1 MASLKL
7 KGEYD
12 MDTKENIKMNISEIL
27 TYEEI
32 KEIAIKTGFFQ
43 RTGKICPFDF
53 LMTLIFKLAASYP
66 PALGLMA
73 SFLEKHVSR
82 SGLHQRFSEK
92 AAEFVQCCL
101 QAVIVKQ
108 TMKNQPVSIKLL
120 DPFNRV
126 LIQDSSGWDVSPQL
140 KDIYTGTGGSA
151 SEANCKLQ
159 FCYDYKTGS
168 IILLEDTKGTKPD
181 QAYGKQI
188 KDIVKENDL
197 ILRDLGY
204 SSYETFSDIAQK
216 KAYFCSRFLTTT
228 DVWELKNNKYV
239 KVDFEKI
246 LKQDVS
252 GVELNVF
259 LKGKGKDQ
267 YLPIRLIAFQVPQEI
282 ANLRRSRL
290 HKNAAKKGRT
300 CSPKNLFLCGW
311 SLFITN
317 ASADLIPSKMIRTL
331 YRIRWSIELVFKN
344 WKSILKIH
352 VSSVRKNH
360 WRIKCE
366 LYAKLILAVMVHS
379 IHQTVHYYTWTAKK
393 KEISFDSLWKYI
405 IARAES
411 LHKAIKKSASEY
423 IAIINS
429 MLPSIIKVCEKKH
442 QPSRKTTL
450 QMIDEMIGDGQP
462 VKIIGENG
470 LT

>member
-1 MASLKL
+1 
-7 KGEYD
+7 
-12 MDTKENIKMNISEIL
+12 MDTSENIKLKLSEIL
-27 TYEEI
+27 TREEVNA
-32 KEIAIKTGFFQ
+32 IAKKTGFFQ

-53 LMTLIFKLAASYP
+53 LMVLIFRLAVSYP
-66 PALGLMA
+66 PALRLMV
-73 SFLEKHVSR
+73 SFLEKNVSR

-92 AAEFVQCCL
+92 AAEFVKCCL
-101 QAVIVKQ
+101 QTIIAKQ
-108 TMKNQPVSIKLL
+108 TMKDQPVSIKLL
-120 DPFNRV
+120 EPFNRV
-126 LIQDSSGWDVSPQL
+126 IIQDSSSWDISPQL
-140 KDIYTGTGGSA
+140 KEIYTGAGGSA
-151 SEANCKLQ
+151 SKANCKLQ

-168 IILLEDTKGTKPD
+168 IILLEDTKGTEPD
-181 QAYGKQI
+181 QAHGKQI

-204 SSYETFSDIAQK
+204 SSYETFADIAQK
-216 KAYFCSRFLTTT
+216 KAYFCSRFLTTS
-228 DVWELKNNKYV
+228 DVWELIDGKYV

-246 LKQDVS
+246 FKQNDA

-267 YLPIRLIAFQVPQEI
+267 YLPIRLIAFPVPQEI

-300 CSPKNLFLCGW
+300 CSPKGLFLCDW
-311 SLFITN
+311 SMFIIN
-317 ASADLIPSKMIRTL
+317 ASEDLIPSKMIRTL

-379 IHQTVHYYTWTAKK
+379 IHQKVHYSTWTIKK

-411 LHKAIKKSASEY
+411 LHGAVKKSASEY
-423 IAIINS
+423 VAIINS
-429 MLPSIIKVCEKKH
+429 LLPSIIKVCEKYH

-450 QMIDEMIGDGQP
+450 QMIDEMIGDVQHF
-462 VKIIGENG
+462 KIIGKNC

>member
-1 MASLKL
+1 MDTNENMKLKL
-7 KGEYD
+7 
-12 MDTKENIKMNISEIL
+12 SEIL
-27 TYEEI
+27 TIEEI
-32 KEIAIKTGFFQ
+32 NAIAKKTGFFQ

-53 LMTLIFKLAASYP
+53 LMVLVFRLAVSYP
-66 PALGLMA
+66 PALRLMA
-73 SFLEKHVSR
+73 SLLEKNVSR
-82 SGLHQRFSEK
+82 SGLHQRFTEK
-92 AAEFVQCCL
+92 AAEFIKCCL
-101 QAVIVKQ
+101 QTIIVKQ

-120 DPFNRV
+120 DSFNRV
-126 LIQDSSGWDVSPQL
+126 LIQDSSSWDVSSQL
-140 KDIYTGTGGSA
+140 KEIYTGAGGSA
-151 SEANCKLQ
+151 SAANCKLQ

-168 IILLEDTKGTKPD
+168 IILLEDTKGIKPD

-216 KAYFCSRFLTTT
+216 KAYFCSRFHTTS
-228 DVWELKNNKYV
+228 DIWELINNQYV

-246 LKQDVS
+246 LKQNDTS
-252 GVELNVF
+252 MELNVF

-300 CSPKNLFLCGW
+300 CSPKNLFLCNW
-311 SLFITN
+311 SIFITN
-317 ASADLIPSKMIRTL
+317 APDDLIPSKMIRTL
-331 YRIRWSIELVFKN
+331 YRIRWSVELIFKN

-366 LYAKLILAVMVHS
+366 LYAKLILGVMVHS
-379 IHQTVHYYTWTAKK
+379 IHQKVHYYTWTIMK

-411 LHKAIKKSASEY
+411 LHEAIKKSAFTY
-423 IAIINS
+423 LNIINS
-429 MLPSIIKVCEKKH
+429 LLTSIIKNCEKNH

-450 QMIDEMIGDGQP
+450 QMIDEMIGDIQP
-462 VKIIGENG
+462 AKITEKLI

>member
-1 MASLKL
+1 MNTNENMKLKL
-7 KGEYD
+7 
-12 MDTKENIKMNISEIL
+12 SEIL
-27 TYEEI
+27 TVEEI
-32 KEIAIKTGFFQ
+32 NDIAKKTGFFQ

-53 LMTLIFKLAASYP
+53 LMVLIFRLAASYP
-66 PALGLMA
+66 PALRIMA
-73 SFLEKHVSR
+73 SLLEKNVSR
-82 SGLHQRFSEK
+82 SGLHQRFTEK
-92 AAEFVQCCL
+92 AADFVKCCL
-101 QAVIVKQ
+101 QTIIVKQ
-108 TMKNQPVSIKLL
+108 TMKDQPVSIKLL

-126 LIQDSSGWDVSPQL
+126 LIQDSSSWDVSSQL
-140 KDIYTGTGGSA
+140 KEIYTGSGGSA

-168 IILLEDTKGTKPD
+168 IILLEDTKGTEPD
-181 QAYGKQI
+181 QAKGKQI
-188 KDIVKENDL
+188 KDVVEENDL

-216 KAYFCSRFLTTT
+216 KAFFCSRFLTTS
-228 DVWELKNNKYV
+228 DVWELINNKYV

-246 LKQDVS
+246 FKQNDA

-267 YLPIRLIAFQVPQEI
+267 YLPIRLIAFPVPQEI

-300 CSPKNLFLCGW
+300 CSPKGLFLCDW
-311 SLFITN
+311 SMFITN
-317 ASADLIPSKMIRTL
+317 AHEDLIPAKMIRTL
-331 YRIRWSIELVFKN
+331 YRIRWSVELIFKN

-360 WRIKCE
+360 YRIKCE
-366 LYAKLILAVMVHS
+366 LYAKLILVAMVHT
-379 IHQTVHYYTWTAKK
+379 IHQKVHSYTWTIKK

-411 LHKAIKKSASEY
+411 LHEAIKKSPSAY
-423 IAIINS
+423 LKMINS
-429 MLPSIIKVCEKKH
+429 LFKPIIKICEKKY

-450 QMIDEMIGDGQP
+450 QMIDEMIGDTQP
-462 VKIIGENG
+462 VKIIGG
-470 LT
+470 SDA